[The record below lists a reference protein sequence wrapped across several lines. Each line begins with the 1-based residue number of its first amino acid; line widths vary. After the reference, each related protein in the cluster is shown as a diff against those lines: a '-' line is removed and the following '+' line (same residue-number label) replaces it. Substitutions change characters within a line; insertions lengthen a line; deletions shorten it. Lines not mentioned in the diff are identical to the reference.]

1 MKSNTVSSVWCLD
14 KILDAETSL
23 NLSAKCANSYYPGYQ
38 HDTRSEVFTSI
49 RSSELI
55 KYEEN

>member
-1 MKSNTVSSVWCLD
+1 MKSNTEFCVVIGQNIRCCKD
-14 KILDAETSL
+14 L

-38 HDTRSEVFTSI
+38 YDTRSEVLTSI
-49 RSSELI
+49 MSSELF